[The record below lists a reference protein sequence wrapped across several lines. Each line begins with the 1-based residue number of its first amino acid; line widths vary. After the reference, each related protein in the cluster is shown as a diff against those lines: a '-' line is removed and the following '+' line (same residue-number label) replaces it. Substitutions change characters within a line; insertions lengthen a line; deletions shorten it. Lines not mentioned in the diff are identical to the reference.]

1 MGGAGNEKSEVR
13 CCAGEGNV
21 SNGDDWWVY
30 SMGWVCL
37 AVIFNYNFFMP
48 RDIKEW
54 YIIFSLA
61 M

>member
-13 CCAGEGNV
+13 CCAGKGSV
-21 SNGDDWWVY
+21 SNGNDWWVY

-48 RDIKEW
+48 RNIKK
-54 YIIFSLA
+54 
-61 M
+61 

>member
-1 MGGAGNEKSEVR
+1 MGGAGNEKSKVR
-13 CCAGEGNV
+13 CCAGKGSV

-30 SMGWVCL
+30 SMDWVCL

-48 RDIKEW
+48 RDIKKW